1 MLSRFKGCLRLG
13 FGATSTLLRRLGK
26 STARLRSLPVH
37 LAVPL
42 SGLGHASKGKLVVS
56 NPHPMLLQ
64 AMTSAVLS
72 SAACRKYSYQEAG
85 KDPQQAANASAST
98 GLLPGQTTMDLV
110 DAESATVLAFKYML
124 DSGELL
130 QGPEARG
137 ILIDF
142 AGLVAAAHPVG
153 RSGCLCCPHPA

>member
-1 MLSRFKGCLRLG
+1 
-13 FGATSTLLRRLGK
+13 
-26 STARLRSLPVH
+26 
-37 LAVPL
+37 
-42 SGLGHASKGKLVVS
+42 
-56 NPHPMLLQ
+56 MLLQ
-64 AMTSAVLS
+64 ATSNTFLS
-72 SAACRKYSYQEAG
+72 SAACRRYSYQEAG

-98 GLLPGQTTMDLV
+98 GLLPGQTTMELV

-153 RSGCLCCPHPA
+153 RSGCAARTSLGTRQGPGAPGMPSSAVVCRYA